1 VPLGG
6 LPLRV
11 TSTGGRL
18 PAGTRRL
25 GPTGTARLSTRVNW
39 SVRGFRSC
47 NLCNADAAGTIA
59 LGFLRPVTDLSL
71 LYKKY
76 TL

>member
-1 VPLGG
+1 MPLGG
-6 LPLRV
+6 LPLRI
-11 TSTGGRL
+11 TRTGGRL
-18 PAGTRRL
+18 PAGTRRR
-25 GPTGTARLSTRVNW
+25 GTARLSTGVNW
-39 SVRGFRSC
+39 SFRGFHSC